1 MNAPQVND
9 HLVLIGGESACG
21 KSASLMH
28 LKNPER
34 YMYLNC
40 ESGKR
45 LPFPSRMK
53 KYTITDPYQ
62 VYEAFDFA
70 ETQPDIE
77 GIVTDS
83 LTYLMDMFESIHVI
97 PSTNTMQAWG
107 QYAQFFKNLMQI
119 KVARSS
125 KNVIFTAHTLTE
137 LDEEAMAYKT
147 KVPIKGSL
155 KNQGIES
162 YFSVVLAAKKMKLK
176 DLQGYQSSLLNISA
190 EEEALGYKYVFQTRL
205 TKATVNERI
214 RGPLGMWSTEETFID
229 NDVQLV
235 MNRLHE
241 YYAEEDAAA

>member
-1 MNAPQVND
+1 MDPTVND

-21 KSASLMH
+21 KSASLMN

-34 YMYLNC
+34 WMYLNC

-45 LPFPSRMK
+45 LPFRSKMQQFK
-53 KYTITDPYQ
+53 ITDPYQ
-62 VYEAFDFA
+62 VYEAFDYA
-70 ETQPDIE
+70 EGRSDIE
-77 GIVTDS
+77 GIATDS
-83 LTYLMDMFESIHVI
+83 LTYLMDMFESIHVL

-119 KVARSS
+119 YVARSS
-125 KNVIFTAHTLTE
+125 KNVLFTAHTLTE

-147 KVPIKGSL
+147 KVPIKGAL

-162 YFSVVLAAKKMKLK
+162 YFSVVLAAKKLKLK
-176 DLQGYQSSLLNISA
+176 DLENYSSKLLNITP

-214 RGPLGMWSTEETFID
+214 RGPLGMWDSQETFID

-241 YYAEEDAAA
+241 YYADEVAAA